1 VAHPD
6 RDTARRITQSLIT
19 VFVESS
25 LNEKRDDSTGAQDF
39 LDEQIADYERRLIEA
54 EGRLARFKQQ
64 NVDVLPSKWGADY
77 YTRLEQVREPAGR
90 RGWAS
95 TRP

>member
-1 VAHPD
+1 
-6 RDTARRITQSLIT
+6 

-77 YTRLEQVREPAGR
+77 YTRLEKVRKSLAGSAA
-90 RGWAS
+90 G
-95 TRP
+95 P

>member
-1 VAHPD
+1 
-6 RDTARRITQSLIT
+6 
-19 VFVESS
+19 VFIESS

-77 YTRLEQVREPAGR
+77 YTRLEKVREPCR
-90 RGWAS
+90 KSRLAS
-95 TRP
+95 TRPSSGVTR

>member
-1 VAHPD
+1 
-6 RDTARRITQSLIT
+6 
-19 VFVESS
+19 VFIESS

-54 EGRLARFKQQ
+54 EGSLARFKQQ

-77 YTRLEQVREPAGR
+77 YTRLEQVRKSLQEVAAG
-90 RGWAS
+90 
-95 TRP
+95 P